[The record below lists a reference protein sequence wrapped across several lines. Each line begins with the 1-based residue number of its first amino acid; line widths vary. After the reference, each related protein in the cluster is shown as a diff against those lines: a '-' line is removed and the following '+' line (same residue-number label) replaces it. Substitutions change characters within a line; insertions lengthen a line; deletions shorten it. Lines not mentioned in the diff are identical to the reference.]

1 MRWKMLILSV
11 VALMCSHCLLAQVA
25 ADCANAIPIC
35 NNTPVNAGTMG
46 YGSDDFNGAAT
57 SGCLEQTVT
66 GVIESNSA
74 WYRFRTGAAG
84 ELGINI
90 GFDTSEDWDF
100 ALYRASGCNNLGDPV
115 RCNFFDNQD
124 QEAFMGI
131 GEDPTGNPGSVLY
144 EDWLQVQ
151 PGEDYYLLINNFS
164 NNNSGFSIQ
173 FSGQIFVTNPFDA
186 LDCAIVNNLL
196 GPPIAACDNQNVVLD
211 ATTPNVLSYTWFMDT
226 GSGFQPIAGETGP
239 TLQALVSALYRVEVI
254 TLSMNN
260 IISDVQVGFST
271 APTTN
276 PVPDEVIC
284 SDLAVF
290 DLSVK
295 DAGALGTQDPNEVSV
310 SYHPTMADA
319 VNGTNALPF
328 QYPVQAGSY
337 TIYVR
342 TTSVQNSNCFDAS
355 EQFQLNV
362 VESPVLDF
370 PAEVFICEASS
381 GILIGETSPNPQF
394 TYAWDSGESS
404 ASISVSQPG
413 SYTLTATNT
422 VSGQIDCITSR
433 TVTLVVSETPR
444 ITDVIIQDLQPQ
456 NRVEVITDINGNFEY
471 QLDSGP
477 FQASNIFGDVTPGMH
492 TVTINDLNGCGMV
505 TENITVVGFPKFFT
519 PNGDGA
525 NDLWHI
531 IGVSTLSNPVVHV
544 FDRYGKLLK
553 QLNQNSAGWDGTYN
567 GRELPSSDYWF
578 KLSYSDNLGQQVEA
592 RFINTHFSLRR

>member
-1 MRWKMLILSV
+1 MLILSV